1 MQKGVSPQNNPKR
14 AKAAPTLLCS
24 CAPILIFVFHRYYYA
39 MIIMVSTAA
48 GRPRK
53 KPKEAMLWPDEEETK
68 TCRKCGEQF
77 ETLPRLRSH
86 KASVHGE

>member
-1 MQKGVSPQNNPKR
+1 
-14 AKAAPTLLCS
+14 
-24 CAPILIFVFHRYYYA
+24 
-39 MIIMVSTAA
+39 MVSTAA